1 MALAALGQLNVEELP
16 SWGSRSV
23 DCFEKL
29 EQIGE
34 GTYGQVFMARET
46 KTGEI
51 VALKKIRMDNEK
63 EGFPITAIREIKI
76 LKKLDHENVIKLK
89 EIVTSSENEK
99 DEQNN
104 QVTESNKFKGGI
116 YMVFEY
122 MDHDLTGLAD
132 RPGLRFTVPQIKCYM
147 KQLLTGLHY
156 CHINSVL
163 HRDIKGSN
171 LLIDNEGKLKLADFG
186 LARFFANDH
195 DGNLTNR
202 VITLW
207 YRPPELLL
215 GATKYGPAVD
225 MWSVGCIFA
234 ELLHG
239 KPILPGKNEPEQLNK
254 IFELCGSPDE
264 INWPDASKTPWY
276 NNFKPSRPMK
286 RRVREMFRHFDRYA
300 LDLLDHLLTL
310 DPNQRWTAEQ
320 ALDADYFWNDPVPC
334 DPKSLPKYESS
345 HEFQTKRKRQQQRQN
360 EEMAKRQKLPHPQQ
374 HARLP
379 PIQHVGQAPS
389 HWHGP
394 NHPMNNA
401 PPPVSSGPSHHQ
413 YGKPRGPPTGPNR
426 YPTSG
431 NQSGAFNPNR
441 GGQVGSFSSG
451 PYPPQGRGPPFGG
464 SGMPVPGPRGGHS
477 GYGVGPPY
485 SQNTQYGGS
494 AAGRG
499 HNRNQQYGWQQ

>member
-1 MALAALGQLNVEELP
+1 MALAAPGQLNTEVLP
-16 SWGSRSV
+16 SYGSRSV

-34 GTYGQVFMARET
+34 GTYGQVYMAKDN
-46 KTGEI
+46 KTGET

-76 LKKLDHENVIKLK
+76 LKKLDHENIVKLK
-89 EIVTSSENEK
+89 EIVTSTSTEK
-99 DEQNN
+99 DEQNS
-104 QVTESNKFKGGI
+104 QEGGKFKGGI

-122 MDHDLTGLAD
+122 MDHDLTGLSD
-132 RPGLRFTVPQIKCYM
+132 RPGLRFTIPQIKCYM
-147 KQLLTGLHY
+147 KQLLSGLHY
-156 CHINSVL
+156 CHAFQVL

-186 LARFFANDH
+186 LARFFATDH
-195 DGNLTNR
+195 GGNLTNR

-264 INWPDASKTPWY
+264 INWPDASKIPWY

-286 RRVREMFRHFDRYA
+286 RRVREIFRHFDRHA
-300 LDLLDHLLTL
+300 LDLLDNLLAL
-310 DPNQRWTAEQ
+310 DPSKRWTAKQ
-320 ALDADYFWNDPVPC
+320 ALDAEYFWNDPLPC

-345 HEFQTKRKRQQQRQN
+345 HEFQTKKKRQQQRQN
-360 EEMAKRQKLPHPQQ
+360 EEQAKRQKLQHPQQ
-374 HARLP
+374 HTRLP
-379 PIQHVGQAPS
+379 PIQNVGQAPS
-389 HWHGP
+389 HWHGS
-394 NHPMNNA
+394 NHPINNA
-401 PPPVSSGPSHHQ
+401 QAAVSSGPSHHH
-413 YGKPRGPPTGPNR
+413 YGKPRGPPAGPNR
-426 YPTSG
+426 YPSSG
-431 NQSGAFNPNR
+431 NQSGGYNPSR
-441 GGQVGSFSSG
+441 GNQVGGYSGGPYPPQGRGPGSQVGGYSSG
-451 PYPPQGRGPPFGG
+451 PYPPQGRGPPYAG
-464 SGMPVPGPRGGHS
+464 SGMPVPGPRGAPG
-477 GYGVGPPY
+477 GYAGP
-485 SQNTQYGGS
+485 Q
-494 AAGRG
+494 GR
-499 HNRNQQYGWQQ
+499 NY